1 MFKKKEEMTE
11 VTNDIRS
18 ELLMTLEVMRRRQYP
33 RFYKMVARWDMFYS
47 RIKRFF
53 EIKKLQF
60 NSSVMGDEYKVKGVR
75 VGSDQKTGQISLAIS
90 MVNGD
95 MIEIPFTQRQG
106 KEFYHEV
113 KQAYRDA
120 TGGAR

>member
-1 MFKKKEEMTE
+1 MESE
-11 VTNDIRS
+11 VTQDIKS
-18 ELLMTLEVMRRRQYP
+18 ELLLTLEVMRRRQYP
-33 RFYKMVARWDMFYS
+33 RFYKLVAQWDLFYS

-53 EIKKLQF
+53 QIKKLQF

-75 VGSDQKTGQISLAIS
+75 VGADSKTGQISLAIS

-106 KEFYHEV
+106 KEFYNEV
-113 KQAYRDA
+113 KAMYREA
-120 TGGAR
+120 TGGGR

>member
-1 MFKKKEEMTE
+1 MTDE
-11 VTNDIRS
+11 VTQDIRS

-33 RFYKMVARWDMFYS
+33 RFYKLVAKWDMFYS
-47 RIKRFF
+47 RMKRFF

-60 NSSVMGDEYKVKGVR
+60 NSSVLGDEYKVKGVL
-75 VGSDQKTGQISLAIS
+75 VGADPKTGQISLAIS

-106 KEFYHEV
+106 KEFYNEV
-113 KQAYRDA
+113 KAKYKEA
-120 TGGAR
+120 TGGGR